1 MVVPESVITGLLA
14 LLVSLL
20 SFYSGRKVQE
30 ATAKAHLVKADADN
44 SESFLKWTEEFRN
57 AKIETDKKLT
67 ETQAEYQGAM
77 LRIISLEDQVSEV
90 ISCNNSLEKELEQVK
105 REKIVLQNRVKVL
118 EDENLILRDEINR
131 LKKKEGMEC

>member
-14 LLVSLL
+14 LLVSVIG
-20 SFYSGRKVQE
+20 FYSGRKVQE

-57 AKIETDKKLT
+57 AKIETDKKLS
-67 ETQAEYQGAM
+67 ETQAEYQRAM

-90 ISCNNSLEKELEQVK
+90 ISCNNSLEKELE
-105 REKIVLQNRVKVL
+105 RVKSEKTALQSRVQVL
-118 EDENLILRDEINR
+118 EEENIILKNEIAR
-131 LKKKEGMEC
+131 LKQKEGL

>member
-1 MVVPESVITGLLA
+1 MEESQTLLSGLITLIM
-14 LLVSLL
+14 SLI
-20 SFYSGRKVQE
+20 SFYSGRKLEE
-30 ATAKAHLVKADADN
+30 AKIKTEEAKADTET

-57 AKIETDKKLT
+57 AKIETDKKLS
-67 ETQAEYQGAM
+67 ETQAEYQRAM

-90 ISCNNSLEKELEQVK
+90 VSCNNSLEKELEQVK

-131 LKKKEGMEC
+131 LKKKEGI